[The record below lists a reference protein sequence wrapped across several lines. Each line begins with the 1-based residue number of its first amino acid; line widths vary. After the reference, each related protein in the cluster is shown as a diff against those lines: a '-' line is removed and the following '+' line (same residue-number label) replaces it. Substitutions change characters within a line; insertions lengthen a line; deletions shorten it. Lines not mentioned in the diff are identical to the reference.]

1 MCIRDRYMGIMKKST
16 IKVLIIGS
24 ASVGKT
30 SLMRQYVQNAFISQY
45 KATIGADFL
54 SKEVISNDKLVM
66 MQIWDTAGQE
76 KFQSVQGVFYK
87 GADACMLV
95 FDLTSPGSFQAL
107 PKWKDEFIFHANPS
121 TSSFPFILVGNKV
134 DLADERKVAEAK
146 ALQWCKENGN
156 IPYYETSAKTASK
169 VKEAFEELAK
179 RAIAN
184 REERT

>member
-1 MCIRDRYMGIMKKST
+1 MK
-16 IKVLIIGS
+16 
-24 ASVGKT
+24 
-30 SLMRQYVQNAFISQY
+30 QYVQSTFIAQY

-95 FDLTSPGSFQAL
+95 YDLTSPGSFQAL
-107 PKWKDEFIFHANPS
+107 SKWKDEFIFHANP
-121 TSSFPFILVGNKV
+121 TISSFPFILVGNKA
-134 DLADERKVAEAK
+134 DLTNERKVAEAK

-156 IPYYETSAKTASK
+156 IPYFEASAKTASK
-169 VKEAFEELAK
+169 VKEAFEELARK
-179 RAIAN
+179 AIISK
-184 REERT
+184 EEKM